1 MKESKEINHS
11 WPNWWRIIA
20 LSSTILAV
28 EFAYAVE
35 AGYGTPTLLKTGL
48 QERYATLLWSTGPVL
63 GIIFQ
68 GYLGSASD
76 KCTSSLGR
84 RRPFI
89 LLVGIIVLVALALF
103 PYGTTIAN
111 HISTSSIK
119 PFVIVYTSV
128 LFVSMDFSLDAIQS
142 PTRSFLLDSVSDEQT
157 HRGNLIYSTMI
168 GIGATVG
175 SIVSAIPWNKF
186 GGEIG
191 NNFETQTKVV
201 FGVTVG
207 LFVVCLVATLCSVN
221 ENHTKL
227 LRQAE
232 HSLNEGNED
241 GIDANSEVAV
251 RPRPIT
257 LAIKTESQKA
267 VCCVCSSTVN
277 IFKDFCHSFQST
289 FLFAK
294 NMSIHFFS
302 LWILV
307 ILSFSAIHS
316 LYLFFTEYVGSV
328 IYGGIANSEDSHL
341 RELYDEGVLAGCA
354 CLIVYNVSLS
364 VASVVMDPII
374 EYLKLNLKTVLI
386 FADVAMLIVTGSAMI
401 VPSLVLAVF
410 AALTC
415 GMFYAVLT
423 TIPFTLA
430 SHYEVSTV
438 VIIVLMYIVFYIV
451 HVIILLSLHCH
462 YQRHCHCVILRSIYN
477 YSCSRSLWAYKLI
490 L

>member
-1 MKESKEINHS
+1 MSEHKEINNYS
-11 WPNWWRIIA
+11 WPKWWRIVA

-48 QERYATLLWSTGPVL
+48 QERYATLMWSTGPVL

-76 KCTSSLGR
+76 RCTSSLGR

-89 LLVGIIVLVALALF
+89 LLVGIVVLVALSFF
-103 PYGTTIAN
+103 PYGTTIA
-111 HISTSSIK
+111 HQLSTSSLSIK
-119 PFVIVYTSV
+119 GFVIVYTSI

-142 PTRSFLLDSVSDEQT
+142 PSRALLLDSVSDEQT

-168 GIGATVG
+168 GVGATVG
-175 SIVSAIPWNKF
+175 SIVSAIPWKKF

-201 FGVTVG
+201 FGVTVC

-232 HSLNEGNED
+232 HSSSEANED
-241 GIDANSEVAV
+241 RSDSKCEVAI
-251 RPRPIT
+251 RPTT
-257 LAIKTESQKA
+257 LAKTDSQKA
-267 VCCVCSSTVN
+267 VWRICSSTLD
-277 IFKDFCHSFQST
+277 IFGDFCRSFQST
-289 FLFAK
+289 FSFAK

-307 ILSFSAIHS
+307 VLSFSAIHS
-316 LYLFFTEYVGSV
+316 FYLFFTEYVGSV
-328 IYGGIANSEDSHL
+328 IYGGVANSEDRHL

-354 CLIVYNVSLS
+354 CLIVYNLSLS
-364 VASVVMDPII
+364 ATSVIMDPVI
-374 EYLKLNLKTVLI
+374 EYFKLNLKTVLM
-386 FADVAMLIVTGSAMI
+386 FADLAMLIVTGSA
-401 VPSLVLAVF
+401 VVFPSLVMAVI

-430 SHYEVSTV
+430 SHYEVSDFSNADG
-438 VIIVLMYIVFYIV
+438 YIVF
-451 HVIILLSLHCH
+451 IILVSKIHPPF
-462 YQRHCHCVILRSIYN
+462 
-477 YSCSRSLWAYKLI
+477 SRLV
-490 L
+490 